1 MPGSTLRLHW
11 DKPEDDM
18 NKVMTAAIIAG
29 GLMLLNSP
37 EAAAHKEVR
46 YSYEPPPH
54 YRHYRGVD
62 VRRSKHMPRW
72 LKHDDSFR
80 HWYRHTSLRRDLR
93 LGWYELFDIY
103 RWERRW
109 DRRWERRYDRRHDR
123 RRDYRHERRR
133 KHH

>member
-1 MPGSTLRLHW
+1 
-11 DKPEDDM
+11 M

-103 RWERRW
+103 RWEHRW